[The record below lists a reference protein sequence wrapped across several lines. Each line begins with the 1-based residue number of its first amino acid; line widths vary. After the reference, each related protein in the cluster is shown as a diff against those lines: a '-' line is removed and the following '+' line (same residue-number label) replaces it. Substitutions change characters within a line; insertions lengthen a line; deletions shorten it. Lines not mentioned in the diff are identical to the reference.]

1 MRDTMKKYL
10 VLGLGKSGISAA
22 KLLCGD
28 SKVSCWDAKAEENFA
43 PEILSDLRE
52 KGAEL
57 FFGEE
62 AKLADDYDECIISPG
77 IRTNH
82 PMTSH
87 AKTLKGE
94 LELAFENCKGS
105 FAAITGSNG
114 KTTTTTVV
122 GKLLEN
128 AGVKNVVAGN
138 IGVPVCDSALEA
150 DADTVMVTEVSSF
163 QLETIKDFHPHIS
176 VILNLTPDH
185 LDRHGTAEEY
195 YRCKCR
201 VFENQTDNDFL
212 VYNMDD
218 EETVQHIKDCKAF
231 KVPFTRLKP
240 AIALSMENNAAFVND
255 GMITVRVDGKDTE
268 IININELQVPGNHN
282 VENILAACITAALA
296 GAKPRSM
303 AKVLRGFKGVEH
315 RMEFV
320 RELKGVRYINDSK
333 GTNPDSS
340 IRALQAIDTPV
351 ILIAGGYEKN
361 ADFTDFIKAF
371 DGKVR
376 YLILLGKT
384 AERLAQAARDS
395 GFNDDDIIKCSS
407 LEACVA
413 SAAKLGEKGDT
424 VLLSPACA
432 SWDMFESFEQRGELF
447 KKTVK
452 SLT

>member
-1 MRDTMKKYL
+1 MKKYL

-22 KLLCGD
+22 KFLCAD
-28 SKVSCWDAKAEENFA
+28 SKVSCWDVKPEDSFA
-43 PEILSDLRE
+43 PELISELRE
-52 KGAEL
+52 KGIEL
-57 FFGEE
+57 FFGED
-62 AKLADDYDECIISPG
+62 AVLSDDYDECIISPG
-77 IRTNH
+77 IKTNH
-82 PMTSH
+82 PMVSH
-87 AKTLKGE
+87 AKMLKGE
-94 LELAFENCKGS
+94 LELAYENCKGS
-105 FAAITGSNG
+105 FVAITGSNG
-114 KTTTTTVV
+114 KTTTTTLV

-128 AGVKNVVAGN
+128 AEVKNIVAGN

-150 DADTVMVTEVSSF
+150 GEETVMVTEVSSF

-176 VILNLTPDH
+176 AILNLAPDH
-185 LDRHGTAEEY
+185 LDRHGSKEEY

-201 VFENQTDNDFL
+201 VFENQTDKDFL

-218 EETVQHIKDCKAF
+218 EETVKYIENCKAF

-240 AIALSMENNAAFVND
+240 AIALSMENNIAFVND
-255 GMITVRVDGKDTE
+255 GVITVRIDGKETE
-268 IININELQVPGNHN
+268 ILNINELQVLGNHN
-282 VENILAACITAALA
+282 IENVLAACIIAALA

-303 AKVLRGFKGVEH
+303 AKVLRSFKGVEH

-320 RELKGVRYINDSK
+320 REFKGVKYINDSK

-340 IRALQAIDTPV
+340 IRALEAIETPV

-361 ADFTDFIKAF
+361 SDFTDFIKAF

-384 AERLAQAARDS
+384 AERMAQAAREG
-395 GFNDDDIIKCSS
+395 GFKDEDIIKCST

-432 SWDMFESFEQRGELF
+432 SWDMFENFEQRGELF
-447 KKTVK
+447 KKIVK